1 MISFELSEDQ
11 IHIQH
16 AMHTLAREKLRPRSL
31 EIDSHSADRIN
42 QAYLEIIGENGLNA
56 LFISTA
62 YGGKQLNWISLA
74 LVMEELGYGDPG
86 FAGIYA
92 QTLHAVSTLLIGG
105 SHEQKAAFLPQLL
118 LPEGVVASFCATEK
132 KSGSDTS
139 SFDTTARLNGDYF
152 ILNGCKHPVINAGS
166 SIFYVVWANTSA
178 DKGRAGINAFVIPQD
193 TPGITFSPYHD
204 KLGIRSTPTATVFLE
219 DVAVPRNNLI
229 GLSGS
234 GYLLLMQTIDWGRA
248 FVGAIA
254 VGLVRAI
261 LEEAVNFAK
270 KRVILNRPIIRN
282 QAISFTLADLTTEL
296 EAARFLVWKACRCMD
311 LERDFAAAS
320 AMAKLYASELAVRAA
335 NEGMLIQGHQGFIGQ
350 SLMQKYQRD
359 AQALRIV
366 EGTSH
371 IQKII
376 IANQL

>member
-11 IHIQH
+11 KQIQH
-16 AMHTLAREKLRPRSL
+16 AMNTLAREKIRPRSL
-31 EIDSHSADRIN
+31 KIDSHSPDRIDED
-42 QAYLEIIGENGLNA
+42 YLRLIGDNGLNA
-56 LFISTA
+56 LFIPTP
-62 YGGKQLNWISLA
+62 YGGTQLSWTSLA
-74 LVMEELGYGDPG
+74 LVMEELGYGDSG

-105 SHEQKAAFLPQLL
+105 SHEQKEAFLPQLL
-118 LPEGVVASFCATEK
+118 LSEGVVASFCATEK

-139 SFDTTARLNGDYF
+139 SFDTTARLDGDYF

-166 SIFYVVWANTSA
+166 SAFYVVWANTAA
-178 DKGRAGINAFVIPQD
+178 DKGRAGINAFVIQND
-193 TPGITFSPYHD
+193 TPGMSFSPYHN

-219 DVAVPRNNLI
+219 NVKVPRNNLI

-248 FVGAIA
+248 FVGAIS

-261 LEEAVNFAK
+261 LEEAVDFAK

-282 QAISFTLADLTTEL
+282 QGISFTLANLTMEL
-296 EAARFLVWKACRCMD
+296 EAARFLVWRACRCMD

-320 AMAKLYASELAVRAA
+320 AMAKLFASELAVRAA
-335 NEGMLIQGHQGFIGQ
+335 NEGMLILGHQGLIGQ
-350 SLMQKYQRD
+350 SPMQKYQRD

-371 IQKII
+371 IQRII
-376 IANQL
+376 VANQL